1 MSFFTELL
9 VRTRHLQ
16 ERARRRI
23 VQGLPGDQDTGD
35 GRQAGVSLTFS
46 LSEHGSFEN
55 FEIQF
60 QSLGSIPRSIWV
72 TLEDDLVDVCRPGDE
87 VTVVGVVKRRWKPI
101 NKFEGGRINIDLVI
115 KVWYAQGKASQ
126 IAV

>member
-1 MSFFTELL
+1 M
-9 VRTRHLQ
+9 
-16 ERARRRI
+16 
-23 VQGLPGDQDTGD
+23 QGLSGNQDTGD
-35 GRQAGVSLTFS
+35 GRQVGES
-46 LSEHGSFEN
+46 LSIPLIVTFDKIDNQGIHY
-55 FEIQF
+55 

-115 KVWYAQGKASQ
+115 KVLQPISKCKGSERLDQFYPFQGKLC
-126 IAV
+126 

>member
-1 MSFFTELL
+1 MAEVFDGYFLL
-9 VRTRHLQ
+9 VL
-16 ERARRRI
+16 
-23 VQGLPGDQDTGD
+23 L
-35 GRQAGVSLTFS
+35 
-46 LSEHGSFEN
+46 
-55 FEIQF
+55 

-115 KVWYAQGKASQ
+115 KVWYAQGKAS
-126 IAV
+126 

>member
-1 MSFFTELL
+1 MCRDYQEIKIQEMVGKL
-9 VRTRHLQ
+9 VH
-16 ERARRRI
+16 I
-23 VQGLPGDQDTGD
+23 
-35 GRQAGVSLTFS
+35 TFS
-46 LSEHGSFEN
+46 LSDHGIFEN
-55 FEIQF
+55 FEIQL

-115 KVWYAQGKASQ
+115 KVLQPISKCKGSERLDQFYPFQGKLCGCDQ
-126 IAV
+126 R